1 MASITPLKSFFKK
14 VNFVNSLNTF
24 VDTII
29 DILRVQ
35 RLNFL
40 HQILKLNW
48 IRNVDLLGTSCNTK
62 YKRDRW
68 VYKVNF
74 LARILIEISGKK
86 FQKDCLYPHY
96 RWSLSKFALGHYNVC
111 CKIKLTS
118 DPFFMSWM
126 SP

>member
-29 DILRVQ
+29 DNLRVQ

-62 YKRDRW
+62 YKRDR
-68 VYKVNF
+68 
-74 LARILIEISGKK
+74 
-86 FQKDCLYPHY
+86 
-96 RWSLSKFALGHYNVC
+96 
-111 CKIKLTS
+111 
-118 DPFFMSWM
+118 
-126 SP
+126 